1 MKKLYKSQSGV
12 AHLTVI
18 GLLLVFA
25 VVGFTGWRVWQVNQD
40 NKKSASQSDGASQS
54 TSSSKPKEK
63 TEDKNKLPDGFIEYA
78 NQEYGFKF
86 AYPKEWG
93 EVGLKKDDTKGSRGY
108 TVDMT
113 FSKQANVKAGIL
125 SKDFEW
131 ATDAGC
137 NVKLGFWP
145 NNGLNEIKA
154 NYPNGDSKYNSGTY
168 KTTIKVLK
176 DTDKSYIVEK
186 FEAGEPAIGG
196 CPGLSLDGHKLFSNN
211 TKFTGIE
218 FFWKE
223 PADSNGIPIEEF
235 NKYKNTPGNF
245 VSDTAR
251 SNFVKVTES
260 ADSL

>member
-1 MKKLYKSQSGV
+1 MQKLHKSQSGI
-12 AHLTVI
+12 AHLTLI
-18 GLLLVFA
+18 GLVLVFA
-25 VVGFTGWRVWQVNQD
+25 IVGFTGWRVWQVRQD
-40 NKKSASQSDGASQS
+40 NKKSANQSDSASQS

-63 TEDKNKLPDGFIEYA
+63 IEDKNKLPEGFVEYT

-93 EVGLKKDDTKGSRGY
+93 EVGLKKDDTTGSRGY
-108 TVDMT
+108 TLDMT
-113 FSKQANVKAGIL
+113 FSEQEKIKAGIL

-145 NNGLNEIKA
+145 SNGLDKIKA
-154 NYPNGDSKYNSGTY
+154 NYPNGDSKYNNETY

-176 DTDKSYIVEK
+176 ETNKSYVFER
-186 FEAGEPAIGG
+186 FEAGEVAIGG
-196 CPGLSLDGHKLFSNN
+196 CLSLSLDGFKLFSNN

-245 VSDTAR
+245 VSDTTR